1 VELDSEHNLKIVIPG
16 ALVGLGVL
24 AFLAF
29 GVHTKFI
36 DDKVSEDGPVFER
49 GAVGTEPVEEPAIVA
64 LSHSLPP
71 TSPDLGSASPMPA
84 GCLRLHS
91 NQVLVKA
98 WEAPFDLPRRASI
111 GSRTSSM

>member
-1 VELDSEHNLKIVIPG
+1 LAVELDSEHNLKIVIPG

-49 GAVGTEPVEEPAIVA
+49 GAVGTEPVEVPEGAPADEA
-64 LSHSLPP
+64 C
-71 TSPDLGSASPMPA
+71 A
-84 GCLRLHS
+84 GRRSC
-91 NQVLVKA
+91 A
-98 WEAPFDLPRRASI
+98 GRRACDRCSVAF
-111 GSRTSSM
+111 TTADLA